1 MTPLMRRVPR
11 QLKNNFGKYL
21 GMFALIAFAVAFIAG
36 CLNGA
41 SSISRLMDELPDK
54 YHLEDGRVI
63 VASPLTDT
71 QIEAAQQGE
80 FSWYDRLALAA
91 SGEDADLDDYRQLSL
106 YPLFSHDVVATV
118 PDDPIETSHDITMR
132 LYTMRDQI
140 DLPAL
145 HEGRLPETANEIAI
159 DPTFARNHGID
170 PGDEIEV
177 GERTLTVTGIVSL
190 PDYTTLFQKNTDFIM
205 DDLTFC
211 VGVMTQEG
219 YARFDDLAETY
230 TYGYT
235 FDDPDLTLAERTAA
249 ESDLAKALLLADAN
263 VTDLIDIESNQGYS
277 FAIDDT
283 TQDSAMYRTFFFV
296 IVAVMAF
303 IFVVITGAT
312 IEEES
317 PVIGTLL
324 ASGYRRGE
332 LLRHYL
338 VLPMLVSV
346 VAVIV
351 GTACQGVF
359 TAWARDAYY
368 SSYSLPPFVFH
379 ADRRV
384 FVETTCIPVILL
396 FVITLV
402 GLAHKLKYTP
412 LAFLRHEATRTRRGK
427 GVRLPQRLPFLTR
440 FRLRVLLNNVGSIV
454 TIFFGIFISGTLL
467 LMGVGMLP
475 LIQDFTDE
483 LAASVP
489 AEHIYM
495 LRGEREL
502 SDEDAAAADQA
513 EKVELASLK
522 MNRLFGDKQITL
534 NVYGIE
540 PNSRYW
546 RDVDVSGGNVAIG
559 AGLARKA
566 GLDVGDTLRLYDP
579 YHDKQYE
586 TTVTSIAGKPT
597 DLNVYMGRG
606 TLNDLLGNDT
616 DAFNGWVSDEELHF
630 RATDIQSDLTPAAM
644 TKIAEQMQVSMGD
657 IMSVLTLAA
666 VVIFVI
672 MMYLLSKTVME
683 RSARAISQLK
693 VFGYRDREVSSIYV
707 HAITASVIVAVLVSI
722 PVLMQSLKP
731 LVELMMMDYDIEFA
745 LELPWDV
752 YARYVML
759 TVGSYAAVAV
769 ANRLHLKRVPL
780 ALALKTQG

>member
-21 GMFALIAFAVAFIAG
+21 GMFALIAFAVAFVAG
-36 CLNGA
+36 FLNGA
-41 SSISRLMDELPDK
+41 SSIGRLMDELPDR
-54 YHLEDGRVI
+54 YRLEDGRVT
-63 VASPLTDT
+63 VASPLTDVQT
-71 QIEAAQQGE
+71 EAAQQGE
-80 FSWYDRLALAA
+80 FSWYDRLVLAA
-91 SGEDADLDDYRQLSL
+91 SGEDADLDDYRRLSL

-132 LYTMRDQI
+132 LYTVRDQI
-140 DLPAL
+140 DLAAL
-145 HEGRLPETANEIAI
+145 HEGRLPEAADEIAI
-159 DPTFARNHGID
+159 DPTFARNHGIE
-170 PGDEIEV
+170 PGDAIEV
-177 GERTLTVTGIVSL
+177 GEQTLTVT
-190 PDYTTLFQKNTDFIM
+190 YTTLFQKNTDFIM

-219 YARFDDLAETY
+219 YARYDDLAETY
-230 TYGYT
+230 TYGFT
-235 FDDPDLTLAERTAA
+235 FDDPDLTLAERTAGERA
-249 ESDLAKALLLADAN
+249 LAKALLLADAN
-263 VTDLIDIESNQGYS
+263 VTDIIDIESNQGYS

-338 VLPMLVSV
+338 VLPTIVSV
-346 VAVIV
+346 LAVAV

-368 SSYSLPPFVFH
+368 NSYSLPPFVFH
-379 ADRRV
+379 ADPHV
-384 FVETTCIPVILL
+384 FVETTCIPVVLL

-402 GLAHKLKYTP
+402 GLARKLKYTP
-412 LAFLRHEATRTRRGK
+412 LAFLRHEATRSRRGR
-427 GVRLPQRLPFLTR
+427 GIRLPQRLPFLTR

-475 LIQDFTDE
+475 LIQGLTED

-489 AEHIYM
+489 AEHIYT

-502 SDEDAAAADQA
+502 PDEDASAAGQA

-522 MNRLFGDKQITL
+522 TDRLLGDKQITL
-534 NVYGIE
+534 TVYGLE
-540 PNSRYW
+540 PGSRYW
-546 RDVDVSGGNVAIG
+546 RDVDVSDDHVAIG
-559 AGLARKA
+559 AGLARKT
-566 GLDVGDTLRLYDP
+566 GLDVGDALRLYDP

-586 TTVTSIAGKPT
+586 TTVTSITGKPT

-630 RATDIQSDLTPAAM
+630 RAGDIQSELTPAAM
-644 TKIAEQMQVSMGD
+644 TKIAEQMQASMGD
-657 IMSVLTLAA
+657 IMGVLTLAA

-683 RSARAISQLK
+683 RSAKAISQLK

-707 HAITASVIVAVLVSI
+707 HAITASVVVAVLVSI

-745 LELPWDV
+745 LVLPWSV
-752 YARYVML
+752 YMRYVLL

>member
-21 GMFALIAFAVAFIAG
+21 GMFALIAFAVAFVAG
-36 CLNGA
+36 FLNGA
-41 SSISRLMDELPDK
+41 SSIGRLMDELPDR
-54 YHLEDGRVI
+54 YRLEDGRVT
-63 VASPLTDT
+63 VASPLTDVQT
-71 QIEAAQQGE
+71 EAAQQGE
-80 FSWYDRLALAA
+80 FSWYDRLVLAA
-91 SGEDADLDDYRQLSL
+91 SGEDADLDDYRRLSL

-132 LYTMRDQI
+132 LYTVRDQI
-140 DLPAL
+140 DLAAL
-145 HEGRLPETANEIAI
+145 HEGRLPEAADEIAI
-159 DPTFARNHGID
+159 DPTFARNHGIE
-170 PGDEIEV
+170 PGDAIEV
-177 GERTLTVTGIVSL
+177 GEQT
-190 PDYTTLFQKNTDFIM
+190 PLFQKNTDFIM

-219 YARFDDLAETY
+219 YARYDDLAETY
-230 TYGYT
+230 TYGFT
-235 FDDPDLTLAERTAA
+235 FDDPDLTLAERTAGERA
-249 ESDLAKALLLADAN
+249 LAKALLLADAN
-263 VTDLIDIESNQGYS
+263 VTDIIDIESNQGYS

-338 VLPMLVSV
+338 VLPTIVSV
-346 VAVIV
+346 LAVAV

-368 SSYSLPPFVFH
+368 NSYSLPPFVFH
-379 ADRRV
+379 ADPHV
-384 FVETTCIPVILL
+384 FVETTCIPVVLL

-402 GLAHKLKYTP
+402 GLARKLKYTP
-412 LAFLRHEATRTRRGK
+412 LAFLRHEATRSRRGR
-427 GVRLPQRLPFLTR
+427 GIRLPQRLPFLTR

-475 LIQDFTDE
+475 LIQGLTED

-489 AEHIYM
+489 AEHIYT

-502 SDEDAAAADQA
+502 PDEDASAAGQA

-522 MNRLFGDKQITL
+522 TDRLLGDKQITL
-534 NVYGIE
+534 TVYGLE
-540 PNSRYW
+540 PGSRYW
-546 RDVDVSGGNVAIG
+546 RDVDVSDDHVAIG
-559 AGLARKA
+559 AGLARKT
-566 GLDVGDTLRLYDP
+566 GLDVGDALRLYDP

-586 TTVTSIAGKPT
+586 TTVTSITGKPT

-630 RATDIQSDLTPAAM
+630 RAGDIQSELTPAAM
-644 TKIAEQMQVSMGD
+644 TKIAEQMQASMGD
-657 IMSVLTLAA
+657 IMGVLTLAA

-683 RSARAISQLK
+683 RSAKAISQLK

-707 HAITASVIVAVLVSI
+707 HAITASVVVAVLVSI

-745 LELPWDV
+745 LVLPWSV
-752 YARYVML
+752 YMRYVLL